1 MANSPKRTRGFGR
14 IFLWILAV
22 VFFGLVIWVATYLLA
37 MEKFYDMQ
45 TRESEA
51 RIRRYFDISP
61 LIPVTPATVTRQLQL
76 LYSNGTSL
84 GVIRSSL
91 ENKCIGRDLFSS
103 LEWDSAQHK
112 LWLRLP
118 ITQRNGKRIDIW
130 FDFDNSDRLKEV
142 RGDDFEISL

>member
-22 VFFGLVIWVATYLLA
+22 IFFGLVIWVATYLLA

-61 LIPVTPATVTRQLQL
+61 PIPVTQGTVTRQLQL

-84 GVIRSSL
+84 GVVRSSL
-91 ENKCIGRDLFSS
+91 EDKCIGKDLFS
-103 LEWDSAQHK
+103 LLQWDSDQHH
-112 LWLRLP
+112 LLLRLP
-118 ITQRNGKRIDIW
+118 ITEKNAKAILVW
-130 FDFDNSDRLKEV
+130 FDFDNADRLKEI
-142 RGDDFEISL
+142 RGTDFEVSF